1 MSKQLTKEIR
11 AEIVARVIRETFAQ
25 RESELKKA
33 VTAFADRAYEKLIPE
48 QFLAVAGSLPAE
60 YFLHTSTIN
69 LERVWKREKS
79 DQIVTMDNPT
89 DSLTPES
96 QRINKHNGDFTMSG
110 KRPFPHALVD
120 NWNYRGKFRLEDG
133 DIAKSLIKEHDG
145 LDKVAVAI
153 ASEKKAMR
161 DRLNALLGS
170 IRTIKTLIDVAPEL
184 KPFIPSDAME
194 VRAPMPAPV
203 VGTLITDLMKAG
215 LKLQTV
221 EA

>member
-33 VTAFADRAYEKLIPE
+33 ITAFADRAYEKLIPE
-48 QFLAVAGSLPAE
+48 QFLAVAGSLPVE
-60 YFLHTSTIN
+60 YFLQTSTIN

-79 DQIVTMDNPT
+79 DQIVTMDNPA

-110 KRPFPHALVD
+110 KRPFPNSLVD
-120 NWNYRGKFRLEDG
+120 NWNYRGKFRLEDSAA
-133 DIAKSLIKEHDG
+133 AKSLIKEHEG
-145 LDKVAVAI
+145 LATVALTI
-153 ASEKKAMR
+153 ASEKKSMGE
-161 DRLNALLGS
+161 RLNALLGS
-170 IRTIKTLIDVAPEL
+170 IRTIKALLDVAPEM
-184 KPFIPSDAME
+184 KPFIPADAME